1 MGVLPRARRFRYS
14 PPMRSPDP
22 QDLHLHTTFSSGDSA
37 VVPQQTLALI
47 ASVRHAS
54 VVGVSDHLESLIDDF
69 AAYESE
75 VRGHGMRLGVE
86 VNGAEW
92 AARAAEL
99 RVDYFVYHCRD
110 RSEDYAGA
118 RLLLETGRPLIVA
131 HPQILETN
139 PDLLPDGC
147 LIEINNRYVWQR
159 DGEALFLRCVG
170 RFEFVISS
178 DAHQPHWLNQNAA
191 RAVAGRLGIRERLLF
206 G

>member
-1 MGVLPRARRFRYS
+1 MGVLPPSRPFRYS

-47 ASVRHAS
+47 ASVRHAR
-54 VVGVSDHLESLIDDF
+54 VVGVSDHLEYVIDDF
-69 AAYESE
+69 ATYERS
-75 VRGHGMRLGVE
+75 VRGHGLRLSVE

-92 AARAAEL
+92 AARATAL
-99 RVDYFVYHCRD
+99 PVDYFVYHCRD

-118 RLLLETGRPLIVA
+118 RLLLETGKPLIVA

-159 DGEALFLRCVG
+159 DGEALFVACKG
-170 RFEFVISS
+170 RFDFVISS

-191 RAVAGRLGIRERLLF
+191 RAVSERLGIRERLLF
-206 G
+206 R